1 MGAPAELRLAWDG
14 GHTDGDPG
22 SGRVRIDAASPRRAK
37 FVYVNARDSEDATLD
52 RLVPSWQLGD
62 VLVIERP
69 GAETNRIV
77 AWITGPIGHGG
88 SYYRVPVIVRSVFG
102 NFAAHDECV
111 LTHQPNMTIDAD
123 ASPRALDVRPMAR
136 IGGGRATDPPP
147 VPRPVLDRVSAT
159 DIPATPAL
167 GETAPL
173 PSERGDCAQLR
184 GEIARLAAENAEL
197 LGILQDLMTDDREV
211 YVIEG

>member
-22 SGRVRIDAASPRRAK
+22 SGRVRIDAPSPRKAK
-37 FVYVNARDSEDATLD
+37 FVYINARDSEDAMLD

-88 SYYRVPVIVRSVFG
+88 SYYRVPVIVRSAFG

-111 LTHQPNMTIDAD
+111 LTHQPNMTIDAEVT
-123 ASPRALDVRPMAR
+123 PRALDVRPMAR
-136 IGGGRATDPPP
+136 IGGGRPADAS
-147 VPRPVLDRVSAT
+147 PRPVLDRVSAT
-159 DIPATPAL
+159 DIAATPAL
-167 GETAPL
+167 EATAPL
-173 PSERGDCAQLR
+173 PSESEDCARLR
-184 GEIARLAAENAEL
+184 SEVARLAAENAEL
-197 LGILQDLMTDDREV
+197 LGILQDLVTDDREV
-211 YVIEG
+211 YVVEG